1 MAKIPAVLIFGAP
14 GSGKGTVGA
23 KLAATTSLKHISTG
37 DIFRGI
43 APSSESGK
51 LLASYSSKGL
61 LVPDEATVEIFGRFI
76 ELVNTNKVNPDKD
89 TLLLDGIPRTV
100 AQVKLIESVVDV
112 KHIFVLDIKDEKT
125 IVARLLNRAK
135 IEGRKDDADE
145 AVIKNRLK
153 VYKESTAKVLGKYSK
168 SIISRI
174 NGDNT
179 PDEVFC
185 DTLAAYVKFCK
196 ASAIKVPDST
206 ELGTF
211 CFLFVLTMLTRASSL
226 PGSSTGGFFLRA
238 TWST

>member
-76 ELVNTNKVNPDKD
+76 EGLVNTNKVNPDKD
-89 TLLLDGIPRTV
+89 TLLTLLLDGIPRTV

-196 ASAIKVPDST
+196 SANKTAKAKKPAKKV
-206 ELGTF
+206 
-211 CFLFVLTMLTRASSL
+211 AKK
-226 PGSSTGGFFLRA
+226 A
-238 TWST
+238 K

>member
-76 ELVNTNKVNPDKD
+76 EGLVNTNKVNPDKDTGLVNTNKVNPDKD

-135 IEGRKDDADE
+135 SEGRKDDADE

-196 ASAIKVPDST
+196 SA
-206 ELGTF
+206 
-211 CFLFVLTMLTRASSL
+211 C
-226 PGSSTGGFFLRA
+226 
-238 TWST
+238 

>member
-14 GSGKGTVGA
+14 GSGKGTTATVLRE
-23 KLAATTSLKHISTG
+23 KYDLAHISTG
-37 DIFRGI
+37 DLFRYNLKEGTPLGI
-43 APSSESGK
+43 EAK
-51 LLASYSSKGL
+51 SYIDKGALVPSKGL

-76 ELVNTNKVNPDKD
+76 EGLINTNKVNPDKD

-196 ASAIKVPDST
+196 SACKASAKKAPAKKT
-206 ELGTF
+206 
-211 CFLFVLTMLTRASSL
+211 AK
-226 PGSSTGGFFLRA
+226 A
-238 TWST
+238 KKK

>member
-1 MAKIPAVLIFGAP
+1 M
-14 GSGKGTVGA
+14 
-23 KLAATTSLKHISTG
+23 
-37 DIFRGI
+37 
-43 APSSESGK
+43 
-51 LLASYSSKGL
+51 
-61 LVPDEATVEIFGRFI
+61 
-76 ELVNTNKVNPDKD
+76 
-89 TLLLDGIPRTV
+89 
-100 AQVKLIESVVDV
+100 

-196 ASAIKVPDST
+196 SANKTAKAKKPAKKV
-206 ELGTF
+206 
-211 CFLFVLTMLTRASSL
+211 AKK
-226 PGSSTGGFFLRA
+226 A
-238 TWST
+238 K

>member
-1 MAKIPAVLIFGAP
+1 MAKISAVLIFGAP

-23 KLAATTSLKHISTG
+23 KLAATTSLKHLSTG

-61 LVPDEATVEIFGRFI
+61 LVPNEATVEIFGRYV
-76 ELVNTNKVNPDKD
+76 EGLVNTNKLNPEKD
-89 TLLLDGIPRTV
+89 VLLLDGIPRTV
-100 AQVKLIESVVDV
+100 EQVKLIESIVDV
-112 KHIFVLDIKDEKT
+112 KHIFVLDIKDEAT

-153 VYKESTAKVLGKYSK
+153 VYKESTAKVLSKYSK
-168 SIISRI
+168 KIITHVV
-174 NGDNT
+174 GDNT

-185 DTLAAYVKFCK
+185 DVLKAYVDFCK
-196 ASAIKVPDST
+196 ASAPKAKKAAKKAPAKK
-206 ELGTF
+206 
-211 CFLFVLTMLTRASSL
+211 RK
-226 PGSSTGGFFLRA
+226 
-238 TWST
+238 

>member
-1 MAKIPAVLIFGAP
+1 
-14 GSGKGTVGA
+14 
-23 KLAATTSLKHISTG
+23 
-37 DIFRGI
+37 
-43 APSSESGK
+43 
-51 LLASYSSKGL
+51 
-61 LVPDEATVEIFGRFI
+61 
-76 ELVNTNKVNPDKD
+76 
-89 TLLLDGIPRTV
+89 
-100 AQVKLIESVVDV
+100 VVDV

-196 ASAIKVPDST
+196 SACKCTKACKKAP
-206 ELGTF
+206 
-211 CFLFVLTMLTRASSL
+211 AKK
-226 PGSSTGGFFLRA
+226 A
-238 TWST
+238 KKK

>member
-1 MAKIPAVLIFGAP
+1 MALLLPANPA
-14 GSGKGTVGA
+14 SS
-23 KLAATTSLKHISTG
+23 SLLTPARA
-37 DIFRGI
+37 F
-43 APSSESGK
+43 
-51 LLASYSSKGL
+51 
-61 LVPDEATVEIFGRFI
+61 EIFGRFI
-76 ELVNTNKVNPDKD
+76 EGLVNTNKVNPDKD

-196 ASAIKVPDST
+196 SACKCSKAAKKP
-206 ELGTF
+206 
-211 CFLFVLTMLTRASSL
+211 A
-226 PGSSTGGFFLRA
+226 A
-238 TWST
+238 KKAKKK

>member
-76 ELVNTNKVNPDKD
+76 EGLINTNKVNPDKD

-179 PDEVFC
+179 PISRINGDNTPDEVFC

-196 ASAIKVPDST
+196 ASAKKAP
-206 ELGTF
+206 
-211 CFLFVLTMLTRASSL
+211 AKK
-226 PGSSTGGFFLRA
+226 PA
-238 TWST
+238 AKAKKK

>member
-1 MAKIPAVLIFGAP
+1 MAKISAVLIFGAP

-23 KLAATTSLKHISTG
+23 KLAATTSLKHLSTG

-61 LVPDEATVEIFGRFI
+61 LVPNEATVEIFGRYV
-76 ELVNTNKVNPDKD
+76 EGLVNTNKLNPEKD

-100 AQVKLIESVVDV
+100 EQVKLIESIVDV
-112 KHIFVLDIKDEKT
+112 KHIFVLDIKDEAT

-145 AVIKNRLK
+145 NVIKNRLK
-153 VYKESTAKVLGKYSK
+153 VYKESTAKVLSKYNK
-168 SIISRI
+168 KIISHI
-174 NGDNT
+174 VGDNT

-185 DTLAAYVKFCK
+185 DVLKAYVDFCK
-196 ASAIKVPDST
+196 ASAPKAKKAPAKKPAAKAKKSK
-206 ELGTF
+206 
-211 CFLFVLTMLTRASSL
+211 
-226 PGSSTGGFFLRA
+226 
-238 TWST
+238 

>member
-1 MAKIPAVLIFGAP
+1 MAKISAVLIFGAP

-23 KLAATTSLKHISTG
+23 KLAATTSLKHLSTG

-61 LVPDEATVEIFGRFI
+61 LVPNEATVEIFGRYV
-76 ELVNTNKVNPDKD
+76 EGLVNTNKLNPEKD
-89 TLLLDGIPRTV
+89 VLLLDGIPRTV
-100 AQVKLIESVVDV
+100 EQVKLIESIVDV
-112 KHIFVLDIKDEKT
+112 KHIFVLDIKDEAT

-153 VYKESTAKVLGKYSK
+153 VYKESTAKVLSKYNK
-168 SIISRI
+168 KIITHVV
-174 NGDNT
+174 GDNT

-185 DTLAAYVKFCK
+185 DVLKAYVDFCK
-196 ASAIKVPDST
+196 ASAPKAKKAP
-206 ELGTF
+206 
-211 CFLFVLTMLTRASSL
+211 AKK
-226 PGSSTGGFFLRA
+226 A
-238 TWST
+238 AKAKKK